1 METWTEIPTSDAESD
16 GEESV
21 LDPRIQKELEHL
33 NISSTEINRLEN
45 ELDEARSKYRSIV
58 SEISNQMEHIAHDRK
73 KSIQKSREYYRL
85 IGEAKCAQGEAL
97 KAARQFQTANGV
109 YKAAKET
116 VALAES
122 RLTEDVNTAA
132 AQLTSAWQEML
143 NHAITKC
150 RSQDLK

>member
-1 METWTEIPTSDAESD
+1 MKII
-16 GEESV
+16 V
-21 LDPRIQKELEHL
+21 VQL
-33 NISSTEINRLEN
+33 
-45 ELDEARSKYRSIV
+45 RSKMNV
-58 SEISNQMEHIAHDRK
+58 SLLSFNTIFSNVFQ
-73 KSIQKSREYYRL
+73 
-85 IGEAKCAQGEAL
+85 AQGEAL

-143 NHAITKC
+143 NHAITKVMPYYKKDIFKIKNV
-150 RSQDLK
+150 SLSKQSVLYSLV